1 MKTYKQLQES
11 IVRALARFGNVGLRV
26 ASQASKSKGLR
37 KVASQA
43 SKSKGARRILDATAR
58 RAKLDQLIIKNQKR
72 LLNIRQK
79 ETTSFNNPNM
89 VKYKKTHKFGLRQKP
104 DGTYEYKQK
113 NKFPDYFTYQNPPH
127 YGSTRGILNP
137 KSTSQSEPYKNP
149 FKRYEKVD
157 NINRPEKIP
166 PKVKKKLDD
175 LDNLHGNMDFSVQR
189 TQQIKGKTKDP
200 LNYRRSSG
208 AKGIDTIDRYPGFT
222 AADAQQEFGKFKG
235 GEYAPKISGK
245 GITSYH
251 GKVGGY
257 YGKGNKAKRRAGE
270 KVEVARFPGIGREQY
285 RATGSGLVPGLS
297 GDIRVNPG
305 SKIGRVVDVEQSIAK
320 SKAKREKLKVLQRR
334 QSEIKKGSKSMQKE
348 IEAMRKR
355 LGGR

>member
-1 MKTYKQLQES
+1 MKTFKQLQES
-11 IVRALARFGNVGLRV
+11 IGKALAKFGTT
-26 ASQASKSKGLR
+26 GLR
-37 KVASQA
+37 KVVTKAVKKGG
-43 SKSKGARRILDATAR
+43 SKKILDATAR
-58 RAKLDQLIIKNQKR
+58 RAKMDKLITKNQKR

-79 ETTSFNNPNM
+79 ETTSWNNPNM
-89 VKYKKTHKFGLRQKP
+89 VKYKKTHKFGSRKKP

-113 NKFPDYFTYQNPPH
+113 NKFPNFTIYQNPIGYH
-127 YGSTRGILNP
+127 SKRGIINP
-137 KSTSQSEPYKNP
+137 KSTSQSKPYYDPISRKK
-149 FKRYEKVD
+149 FTG
-157 NINRPEKIP
+157 INRPERIP
-166 PKVKKKLDD
+166 PKVKKKLDT
-175 LDNLHGNMDFSVQR
+175 LDNLQGNMDFQVQR
-189 TQQIKGKTKDP
+189 TQQIKTGSKKP
-200 LNYRRSSG
+200 LNYRRTQG
-208 AKGIDTIDRYPGFT
+208 GKGLDTTDPFPGYT
-222 AADAQQEFGKFKG
+222 ASDAQQEFGKFKG
-235 GEYAPKISGK
+235 REYAPKISGK

-270 KVEVARFPGIGREQY
+270 KVKVASFPGIGREQY